1 MTSLE
6 RERQFRREA
15 RVRRHSME
23 LLDLV
28 RLIPVLDTNWTPA
41 EAQAWEARRRAL
53 LARIDGKEPG

>member
-1 MTSLE
+1 
-6 RERQFRREA
+6 
-15 RVRRHSME
+15 ME